1 MDTIKPIKRNN
12 NLLKNS
18 FASKTF
24 QTENTTSMNVKM
36 KIPQIV
42 FLNPYFFM
50 KNLAILLDS
59 EEDDLT
65 NFTVVTQSNSLV

>member
-1 MDTIKPIKRNN
+1 MDTIKPIRRNN

-18 FASKTF
+18 FDSKTL

-36 KIPQIV
+36 KIPHMV
-42 FLNPYFFM
+42 LLNPYFFM